1 MMSRGTLA
9 RRRPPPGPR
18 AVRWIAGVILL
29 VTMAFPA
36 EAFAREQKQVLV
48 LYATRRDAQIAV
60 LGDRE
65 LPRLLEQGLGET
77 IDYYAEYLDL
87 ARFPEEGYQAAVR
100 NFLREKYRDQ
110 RFDLVIAMHDIAL
123 QFAARYRDE
132 IFAGVP
138 IIFTSMSSN
147 TRRLPNST
155 GMSATPDFGG
165 SLVLVSALQPNVRR
179 VVVVSGADR
188 RDAEMER
195 QVRDQFQPFEKHYEF
210 TYFRGL
216 PTRELQSRLR
226 ALPADAVV
234 YYVLVNRDGTGEAFH
249 PLEYL
254 ERVIAASSVP
264 VYSWVDSAMG
274 RGIVGGSLRS
284 QAKQIDLV
292 GGLALRVLRGESA
305 DSVPLATSN
314 VNTARID
321 WRQLERWGIDSSRV
335 PSWATVLYREPS
347 IWDRYRPYIIVAIAL
362 FLAQTMLIA
371 ALLVQRQRRRRAE
384 EQTSKS
390 EAELKQ
396 SYDQIRYLAGRLLGA
411 QESERAR
418 IARELHDDVSQQL
431 ALLSIDLELLNAGA
445 APGQHAL
452 VRESLDRAQHVA
464 RTVHDLSHRLHPAKL
479 RLIGLVSALQSLQ
492 REMTKSGLEVTF
504 LHKNLPAHL
513 SEDLTLCLY
522 RVVQE
527 ALQNAHKH
535 SEASEVSID
544 LIGTPARL
552 ELTIADDGVGFDPGA
567 ALSTGLGLISM
578 RERVEA
584 VGGSLRIDA
593 NPAQGTRLH
602 ISIPLRGAVDGA
614 DEPVLDTPLE
624 IAIPA
629 VQQPHPRADSA

>member
-1 MMSRGTLA
+1 
-9 RRRPPPGPR
+9 
-18 AVRWIAGVILL
+18 
-29 VTMAFPA
+29 MAFPA
-36 EAFAREQKQVLV
+36 EAIAREQKHVLV

-65 LPRLLEQGLGET
+65 LPRLLEHGLGET

-87 ARFPEEGYQAAVR
+87 ARFPDEGYQAAVR
-100 NFLREKYRDQ
+100 NFLREKFRDQ

-123 QFAARYRDE
+123 QFAGRYRDE
-132 IFAGVP
+132 IFAGAP
-138 IIFTSMSSN
+138 IIFTSSVAG

-155 GMSATPDFGG
+155 GMSAAPDFGG
-165 SLVLVSALQPNVRR
+165 SLVLMSALQPNIRR

-195 QVRDQFQPFEKHYEF
+195 QVREQFQPFEHQFEF
-210 TYFRGL
+210 TYLRGL
-216 PTRELQSRLR
+216 PTRELESRLR
-226 ALPADAVV
+226 ALPGNAVV

-254 ERVIAASSVP
+254 ERVVAASSVP

-284 QAKQIDLV
+284 QAKQIELV
-292 GGLALRVLRGESA
+292 GGLALRVLRGEPA
-305 DSVPLATSN
+305 DNVPVETSN

-321 WRQLERWGIDSSRV
+321 WRELQRWGIDSSRV

-347 IWDRYRPYIIVAIAL
+347 IWDRYRSYIIVAMAL

-371 ALLVQRQRRRRAE
+371 ALLVQGQRRRRAE
-384 EQTSKS
+384 EQTRKS

-418 IARELHDDVSQQL
+418 IARDLHDDVSQQL

-445 APGQHAL
+445 APGTRPL
-452 VRESLDRAQHVA
+452 VRELLDRSQHVA
-464 RTVHDLSHRLHPAKL
+464 RTVHNLSHRLHPAKL
-479 RLIGLVSALQSLQ
+479 RLIGLVPALHSLQ
-492 REMTKSGLEVTF
+492 REMTKAGLEVTF

-513 SEDLTLCLY
+513 PEDLTLCVY

-535 SEASEVSID
+535 SDASEVLID
-544 LIGTPARL
+544 LIGTPGRL
-552 ELTIADDGVGFDPGA
+552 
-567 ALSTGLGLISM
+567 
-578 RERVEA
+578 
-584 VGGSLRIDA
+584 
-593 NPAQGTRLH
+593 
-602 ISIPLRGAVDGA
+602 
-614 DEPVLDTPLE
+614 
-624 IAIPA
+624 
-629 VQQPHPRADSA
+629 